1 VGEPL
6 RYIKKA
12 LRWRAFLF
20 RSRRAIRS
28 ITFAAV
34 GGSVVPLLSLSLPL
48 PHGINAIRE
57 RNNFAYKTFLLLR
70 LSENSLKLNEIIAF
84 GSTEGYNGSTEGYN
98 SLTEGYNG
106 STDGYNSSTEG
117 YNSST
122 DAYNTPTDAYNAPTD
137 AYNAP
142 TDAYNDPTDAYNAP
156 TDAYNTPTDAYNT
169 PTDAY
174 NSQIIK
180 IKLYYDTKATL

>member
-48 PHGINAIRE
+48 PYCINAIWE
-57 RNNFAYKTFLLLR
+57 RNNFIRCTILLLR
-70 LSENSLKLNEIIAF
+70 LYKNTLILNKIIAF
-84 GSTEGYNGSTEGYN
+84 GSTDGYNGSTD
-98 SLTEGYNG
+98 SYNG
-106 STDGYNSSTEG
+106 STDGYNSSTDG

-122 DAYNTPTDAYNAPTD
+122 DGYNSSTDSYNSSTD
-137 AYNAP
+137 K
-142 TDAYNDPTDAYNAP
+142 YNDPTDAYNAP
-156 TDAYNTPTDAYNT
+156 TDTYNAPTDTYNDPTDAYND
-169 PTDAY
+169 PTDTY
-174 NSQIIK
+174 NAPT
-180 IKLYYDTKATL
+180 DTYNAPTDKYKG

>member
-57 RNNFAYKTFLLLR
+57 RNNFIRCTILLLR
-70 LSENSLKLNEIIAF
+70 LYKNTLILNKIIAF
-84 GSTEGYNGSTEGYN
+84 GSTDGYNGSTDKYNGSTDSYNGSTDKYNGSTDSYN
-98 SLTEGYNG
+98 S
-106 STDGYNSSTEG
+106 STDGYNSSTDG

-122 DAYNTPTDAYNAPTD
+122 DGYNSSTDKYND
-137 AYNAP
+137 P
-142 TDAYNDPTDAYNAP
+142 TDAYNDPTDAYNDPTDTYNDP
-156 TDAYNTPTDAYNT
+156 TDAYNDSTDKY
-169 PTDAY
+169 
-174 NSQIIK
+174 K
-180 IKLYYDTKATL
+180 G